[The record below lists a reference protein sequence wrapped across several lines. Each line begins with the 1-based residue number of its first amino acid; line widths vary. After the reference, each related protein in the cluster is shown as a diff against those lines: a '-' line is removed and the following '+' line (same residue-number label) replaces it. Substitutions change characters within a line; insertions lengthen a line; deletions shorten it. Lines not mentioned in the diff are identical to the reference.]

1 MSKVLPIEV
10 HDRPEL
16 NLRQGIKSSLNSWRQ
31 LIVSMFLFYLYA
43 KQVGNN
49 VYGKE
54 IVTDK
59 ITLDLIDGFAEWLEQ
74 EYGGIPNIKERVRKS
89 PLFSS
94 QIEPLQVGIE
104 LFLKIGKI
112 KFVDSTFPDAKERT
126 GGNRFAKRI
135 LFSTNMKVL
144 ADVISLYGTDAKTG
158 FIDKWLDGVDDSI
171 VSFNVKEVIVTFT
184 EECQY
189 KLRTSDGEVFFQQDG
204 IYESLRDFNNT
215 VINTD
220 VNELVGPF
228 RVLKSF
234 VREGMHPY
242 IKETAEGF
250 AVKEDK
256 EGFVKY
262 ADMVQASLSLI
273 PKRTVIYETGQC
285 IETNEGVK
293 QRHLPLQLITYGA
306 PGTGKSHGVEE
317 VVGSYENT
325 VRTTFH
331 PDSDYST
338 FVGCYKP
345 TMEAKPKYGPQ
356 GLPIKV
362 NGVELTE
369 DIISYS
375 YVPQAFTK
383 AYVRAWQNMTP
394 DSEGKVAPQFLVI
407 EEINRGNCAQIFGDL
422 FQLLDRD
429 DSGYSKYAIE
439 ADSDLARHISKEL
452 AKLAPDAQKC
462 VPPEVLSGQK
472 LVLPPNL
479 YIWATMNTSDQSLFP
494 MDSAF
499 KRRWEWRYVP
509 IRDAGKNWKIVSEKY
524 DWWEFIKKVN
534 GSISSATN
542 SEDKQL
548 GYFFA
553 RPDDA
558 SGNVISSSRF
568 VNKVLFYLYNDVF
581 KDYDLP
587 QAFSKQEGGRFAFG
601 DFFLNNG
608 ETNEYT
614 VKELLSGFLGEQAE

>member
-1 MSKVLPIEV
+1 MSKVLPVEV

-31 LIVSMFLFYLYA
+31 LIVSMYLFYQYT
-43 KQVGNN
+43 KQVGDD

-54 IVTDK
+54 IVTDNK
-59 ITLDLIDGFAEWLEQ
+59 ITLDLIDGFAEWLGK

-94 QIEPLQVGIE
+94 QLEPLQVGVE

-112 KFVDSTFPDAKERT
+112 KFVDSSFPDAKERT

-144 ADVISLYGTDAKTG
+144 ADVVSLYGADVKND
-158 FIDKWLDGVDDSI
+158 FIDKWLDGKDDSI
-171 VSFNVKEVIVTFT
+171 VSFNAKEVIVTFT

-204 IYESLRDFNNT
+204 IYESLRDFGNT
-215 VINTD
+215 VVNTD

-242 IKETAEGF
+242 IRETVDGF

-256 EGFVKY
+256 EGFIKY

-285 IETNEGVK
+285 VETNDCVK
-293 QRHLPLQLITYGA
+293 KCHLSRQLITYGA

-383 AYVRAWQNMTP
+383 AYVRAWKSLTP
-394 DSEGKVAPQFLVI
+394 DSEGKVSPQFLVI

-429 DSGYSKYAIE
+429 DGGYSKYAIE

-452 AKLAPDAQKC
+452 ANAEGDI
-462 VPPEVLSGQK
+462 PENIRKGSILK
-472 LVLPPNL
+472 LPPNL

-509 IRDAGKNWKIVSEKY
+509 IRDAGKNWKIVSDKY

-534 GSISSATN
+534 GLISSATN

-548 GYFFA
+548 GYFFV

-558 SGNVISSSRF
+558 SGNVISASRF

-587 QAFSKQEGGRFAFG
+587 RAFSKQGGGHFSFG
-601 DFFLNNG
+601 DFFLDNG
-608 ETNEYT
+608 EADENA
-614 VKELLSGFLGEQAE
+614 VNKLLSGIFGE